1 MRRPALMSRAS
12 RGAAR
17 ARVAGVGGRS
27 RGATQTSSASRQKSI
42 RRGTRG
48 RAAGAARERWWLRG
62 GGGSVEGQAQQAA
75 GRRYARVWRATA
87 GRHWRRPSSPP
98 LLVGPPVLARPCPA
112 VSWHGLRRKADARP
126 GMAAAER
133 GGGGQ
138 AKFPLFCKIRV
149 NGKDAHPLYSY
160 LKVAAKASRLG
171 GGA

>member
-75 GRRYARVWRATA
+75 GRRYARVWRATP

-112 VSWHGLRRKADARP
+112 VSWHGLRREAMQGRAWR
-126 GMAAAER
+126 R
-133 GGGGQ
+133 LSGGGGQ
-138 AKFPLFCKIRV
+138 AKFPLFGKIRV

>member
-48 RAAGAARERWWLRG
+48 RAAGAARERRWLRG
-62 GGGSVEGQAQQAA
+62 
-75 GRRYARVWRATA
+75 R
-87 GRHWRRPSSPP
+87 
-98 LLVGPPVLARPCPA
+98 
-112 VSWHGLRRKADARP
+112 
-126 GMAAAER
+126 
-133 GGGGQ
+133 GGQ
-138 AKFPLFCKIRV
+138 AKFALLGKIRV